1 MPQEALYDMKIHV
14 LHLELTSH
22 LLPLTRMAGYA
33 FFLFRKVDKVI
44 LIHFGG
50 LSFCSVEPCLVT
62 LYLTIF
68 CCQNQSSRTF
78 WIVGITWIS
87 IPKGY
92 DTGVS
97 RGSVG
102 CPLIDAFRLRS
113 RGFVGFC
120 RITPVQNEAS
130 MRHMLM

>member
-1 MPQEALYDMKIHV
+1 MFRRTMSCYIISNDI
-14 LHLELTSH
+14 
-22 LLPLTRMAGYA
+22 LLSEPE
-33 FFLFRKVDKVI
+33 FKNI
-44 LIHFGG
+44 LDCGD
-50 LSFCSVEPCLVT
+50 
-62 LYLTIF
+62 YM
-68 CCQNQSSRTF
+68 
-78 WIVGITWIS
+78 IS